1 MHSILFHARECE
13 FDSGIYCMISCLVMK
28 MDSENFLAFNRVK
41 PFDPCTSVTL

>member
-13 FDSGIYCMISCLVMK
+13 FDSGIYSMISCLVMK
-28 MDSENFLAFNRVK
+28 MDSANFLAFNRVK